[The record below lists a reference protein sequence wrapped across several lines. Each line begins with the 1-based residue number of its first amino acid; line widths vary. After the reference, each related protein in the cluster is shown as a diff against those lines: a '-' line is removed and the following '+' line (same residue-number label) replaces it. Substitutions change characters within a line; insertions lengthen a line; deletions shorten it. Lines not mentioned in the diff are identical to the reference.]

1 MDIDLADVEQIV
13 EAVMSLDCAKLSR
26 GDVDV
31 VLEIFPSDMELAL
44 VPRNHSHNATW
55 GEPERFIASLASTDF
70 PLERLQI
77 MRLRHCFQARAR
89 VLSRGCA
96 VLGEAIKQ
104 VDVSMHI
111 IAACH
116 LKLQTPLPPPG
127 CDLPRITF
135 EVQVHV
141 IHAQNCACVSL
152 PNPKP

>member
-1 MDIDLADVEQIV
+1 
-13 EAVMSLDCAKLSR
+13 MSLDCAKLPP

-31 VLEIFPSDMELAL
+31 VLEIFPSDVEMAL
-44 VPRNHSHNATW
+44 VPRNHPHDATW
-55 GEPERFIASLASTDF
+55 GEPERFIASLANTDF

-111 IAACH
+111 IAVRIISDC
-116 LKLQTPLPPPG
+116 KRRCPLLAASYLG
-127 CDLPRITF
+127 
-135 EVQVHV
+135 
-141 IHAQNCACVSL
+141 SL
-152 PNPKP
+152 SKF